1 MQKVRFHMPI
11 YCISVSIISMFVMYL
26 SARDAYA
33 LSSYNSI
40 LGIENIIFFFV
51 VGTITSISVFYA
63 FQYLNVIRNIKKP
76 DRIFNYLF
84 RLFLSVL
91 ITVISSSYLSAYLSY
106 AIGGI

>member
-1 MQKVRFHMPI
+1 MKKVRFHMPI
-11 YCISVSIISMFVMYL
+11 YCISVSIISMFVIFL
-26 SARDAYA
+26 TDRDAYA

-40 LGIENIIFFFV
+40 LGLENIIFFFV

-63 FQYLNVIRNIKKP
+63 FQYLYIIGIIKKP
-76 DRIFNYLF
+76 DQIFNYLL

-91 ITVISSSYLSAYLSY
+91 ITVISSLYLSAYLSY